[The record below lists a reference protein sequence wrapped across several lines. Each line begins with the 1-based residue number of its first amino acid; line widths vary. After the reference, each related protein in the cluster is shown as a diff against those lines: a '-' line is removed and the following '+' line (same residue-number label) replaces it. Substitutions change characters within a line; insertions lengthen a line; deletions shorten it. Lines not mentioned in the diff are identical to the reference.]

1 MLEEYQWIPTK
12 KIKWKPLRHLYAM
25 VVVVCA
31 FVIFR
36 ADTLG
41 QAGTM
46 YAAMFTGIS
55 MDALSWN
62 ALTQLFTPLFLVVFF
77 AAIVACTPILPF
89 VQRKVKGHRLELVC
103 QSSSYVVTF
112 LLLIL
117 CILNLSVSAYNP
129 FIYFR
134 F

>member
-36 ADTLG
+36 ADTLR

-55 MDALSWN
+55 MDARSWN
-62 ALTQLFTPLFLVVFF
+62 ALTQLFTPLFLVVFL

>member
-55 MDALSWN
+55 MDARSWN
-62 ALTQLFTPLFLVVFF
+62 ALTQLFTPLFLIVFL

-89 VQRKVKGHRLELVC
+89 VQQKVKGHRLELVC